1 MMIVSFGDKA
11 TGDLFGRRN
20 TKRLQRLPPDILRR
34 ALRRL
39 VELDAAVSLDDVAA
53 VPGNR
58 LEKLSGSL
66 RGYHSVRVN
75 EQWRIIFQWS
85 EGNAYEVSLTDYHG

>member
-1 MMIVSFGDKA
+1 MIVTFGDKA

-20 TKRLQRLPPDILRR
+20 TKRLRRFPGDILRR

-39 VELDAAVSLDDVAA
+39 VELDAAASLADVAA

-58 LEKLSGSL
+58 LEKLSGDL
-66 RGYHSVRVN
+66 AGYRSVRVN
-75 EQWRIIFQWS
+75 EQWRIIFRWS
-85 EGNAYEVSLTDYHG
+85 EGNAFKVSLTDYHD